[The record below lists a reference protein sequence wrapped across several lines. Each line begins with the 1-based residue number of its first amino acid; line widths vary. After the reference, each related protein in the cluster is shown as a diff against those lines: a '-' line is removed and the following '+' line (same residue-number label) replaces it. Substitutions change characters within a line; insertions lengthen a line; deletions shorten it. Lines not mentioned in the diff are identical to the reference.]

1 HATTSCTFL
10 IRVAV
15 SSFRS
20 RDGEEHMGAHL
31 PPPRHCRVR
40 ACTTQLTPPESFSFH
55 HHLFGY
61 NVVDHGRFSFLCR
74 PSLTLIYPLYAS
86 ICAMESTS
94 KLDDGQWLAYW
105 IIYSFIALFE
115 MAAEQVLYW
124 IPLWYEL
131 KLLFVAWLV
140 LPQFRGASF
149 IYEKFVR
156 EQIRK
161 HGVMLHEH

>member
-1 HATTSCTFL
+1 MICSVLGTLVKICGCMCELLVL
-10 IRVAV
+10 IIR
-15 SSFRS
+15 
-20 RDGEEHMGAHL
+20 
-31 PPPRHCRVR
+31 
-40 ACTTQLTPPESFSFH
+40 
-55 HHLFGY
+55 
-61 NVVDHGRFSFLCR
+61 
-74 PSLTLIYPLYAS
+74 YAS

-124 IPLWYEL
+124 IPLWYEV

-161 HGVMLHEH
+161 HGLMLHEHHGHDAGHGSHVLKAEHGVH

>member
-1 HATTSCTFL
+1 MAKSTWALICHLHA
-10 IRVAV
+10 IA
-15 SSFRS
+15 
-20 RDGEEHMGAHL
+20 G
-31 PPPRHCRVR
+31 
-40 ACTTQLTPPESFSFH
+40 
-55 HHLFGY
+55 
-61 NVVDHGRFSFLCR
+61 

-161 HGVMLHEH
+161 HGVMLHEHHGHGHGHDAGHTSHVLKAEHGVH